1 MTFIL
6 KYKNLGRRK
15 VSGEAVVKDLT
26 FEELNKVFSSFFMS
40 MLDFDINDKTGE
52 GRINYGWYSAPF
64 TFKKI
69 NKKPA
74 HNVKKSHKTE
84 RKVSR

>member
-1 MTFIL
+1 MVAFKDMTDDEKRYVIL
-6 KYKNLGRRK
+6 NATDALRGN
-15 VSGEAVVKDLT
+15 SNLT
-26 FEELNKVFSSFFMS
+26 FGAAVAGALFDVNIMRELQKPQKEERFWV
-40 MLDFDINDKTGE
+40 
-52 GRINYGWYSAPF
+52 R
-64 TFKKI
+64 I